1 MSTQPLAYVHDKD
14 IVFVEQNN
22 LPHKKNGSSFFSSFK
37 VFKLKGPIDEI
48 DLYDTIF
55 PNDKK
60 DFRIET
66 SNYTG
71 ESTKVKF
78 HFNNK
83 THFDLIKAL
92 QNASSKLK
100 HFSENGLLDWFA
112 TDSMTLKTIYPSI
125 NDQNLIS
132 SSATPQ
138 SDDNLDVSNYQIIDE
153 EKLRADIKTLSE
165 DLKLKRQ
172 NYSDKVFD
180 QLFYDTFQRRDM
192 SVSLNDVSSEMFGQL
207 DMMHCFLRTNKE
219 TYESNEILCPDQI
232 KETIIRYMFKTLEF
246 HLFDSQFST
255 YPRDCKLGLVIF
267 LWNLKVTINSI
278 YESYQELKSADQS
291 VKDILEEEK
300 PKFRN
305 MVSHMEICVSNILK
319 ILKSDDNDDNI
330 LREQY
335 TKLKG
340 DLSLFCEATISL
352 LELVKQISIECD
364 KQLQNLESQ
373 NKSLTTKLLA
383 GACTLALTVGAGVLY
398 AYSKSSSDSKDKK
411 SNSKSSSD
419 SDRSISFENYA
430 KLGSAAAVV
439 VGGLTIGSGMFV
451 SSALQ
456 STISRLVNTLKQ
468 LRNLHDKLKDWSFYG
483 QSYLNRDYEEMYEYK
498 LNLLSIF
505 SDIKEQ
511 CKKLD
516 LALEY

>member
-14 IVFVEQNN
+14 ILFVEQNN
-22 LPHKKNGSSFFSSFK
+22 LSHKKNGSSFFSSFK

-48 DLYDTIF
+48 DLYDIIF

-66 SNYTG
+66 FNYTG

-83 THFDLIKAL
+83 THFDLVKAL

-132 SSATPQ
+132 SSATPE
-138 SDDNLDVSNYQIIDE
+138 SDGYLDVSNDQIIDE

-192 SVSLNDVSSEMFGQL
+192 SVSLNDVKSEFFGQL
-207 DMMHCFLRTNKE
+207 DMMHCFLGTNKE
-219 TYESNEILCPDQI
+219 IYESNDMLCPDQI
-232 KETIIRYMFKTLEF
+232 KETMIRFMFKTLELQF
-246 HLFDSQFST
+246 NSQFD
-255 YPRDCKLGLVIF
+255 PGDCKLGLIIF

-291 VKDILEEEK
+291 VKAILEEEK

-305 MVSHMEICVSNILK
+305 LTSHMEICVSNILK
-319 ILKSDDNDDNI
+319 ILKLDDDDDNI

-340 DLSLFCEATISL
+340 DLSLFCDATISL
-352 LELVKQISIECD
+352 LELVKHISIECD
-364 KQLQNLESQ
+364 KQLQNLEGQ

-383 GACTLALTVGAGVLY
+383 GACTLAFTVGAGVLY
-398 AYSKSSSDSKDKK
+398 VYSKSSSDSKDKK

-419 SDRSISFENYA
+419 SDKSISFEKYA
-430 KLGSAAAVV
+430 KLGGAAAVV
-439 VGGLTIGSGMFV
+439 VGGLTIGSGVYV

-468 LRNLHDKLKDWSFYG
+468 LRDLHDQLKDWSFYG

-516 LALEY
+516 LVLDF

>member
-192 SVSLNDVSSEMFGQL
+192 SVSLND
-207 DMMHCFLRTNKE
+207 
-219 TYESNEILCPDQI
+219 
-232 KETIIRYMFKTLEF
+232 
-246 HLFDSQFST
+246 
-255 YPRDCKLGLVIF
+255 PRDCKLGLVIF

-411 SNSKSSSD
+411 SNSKSS
-419 SDRSISFENYA
+419 R
-430 KLGSAAAVV
+430 SAAAVV